1 MDKTGVKLGHVVQI
15 HVCRLAQIGTTRTAT
30 KNGKKTI
37 GLISKTTTLHVHHT
51 SLYISFPFL
60 HDYGVKMSKFA
71 FYGGRKQAKSQNYRH
86 LYGSLTMFQ
95 ES

>member
-1 MDKTGVKLGHVVQI
+1 MKLGHVVQI
-15 HVCRLAQIGTTRTAT
+15 HFCRLAQITTKRTAI

-37 GLISKTTTLHVHHT
+37 GLMSTTTTLHVHHT
-51 SLYISFPFL
+51 FLYISFSFS
-60 HDYGVKMSKFA
+60 HDYDVKMSKFA
-71 FYGGRKQAKSQNYRH
+71 FSGGRKQAMSQNYRR

>member
-37 GLISKTTTLHVHHT
+37 GLMSTTKTLHVHHT
-51 SLYISFPFL
+51 FLHISFPFL
-60 HDYGVKMSKFA
+60 HDYDVKMSKFA
-71 FYGGRKQAKSQNYRH
+71 FYRVPKCDVIENEICEIMGFVK
-86 LYGSLTMFQ
+86 LF
-95 ES
+95 

>member
-1 MDKTGVKLGHVVQI
+1 MDKTGLKIGHVAQI
-15 HVCRLAQIGTTRTAT
+15 HVCRLAQIETTWTAT

-37 GLISKTTTLHVHHT
+37 GLMSTTTTLHVHHT
-51 SLYISFPFL
+51 FLYISFPFL